1 METATLVTF
10 IAYLLFLTAILEQ
23 FGQTRA
29 QT

>member
-23 FGQTRA
+23 FEQMIGN
-29 QT
+29 